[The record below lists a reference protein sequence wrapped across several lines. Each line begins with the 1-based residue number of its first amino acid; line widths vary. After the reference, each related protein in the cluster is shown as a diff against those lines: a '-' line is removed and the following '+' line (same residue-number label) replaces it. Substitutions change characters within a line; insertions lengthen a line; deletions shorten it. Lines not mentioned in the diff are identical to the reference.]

1 MWIYKYYLPIIIF
14 FGSNL
19 LKFYTN
25 YSVGLAYVSISA
37 YENLAIRS
45 NDSSLFSI
53 SDNFSRALS
62 NIS

>member
-45 NDSSLFSI
+45 NDSSFI
-53 SDNFSRALS
+53 FHFR
-62 NIS
+62 